1 MLKIQSLTQCSP
13 EKKSD
18 VLKEIQDPSGV
29 RNNWKALSAGAKSG
43 IIIGAL
49 AVFGIL
55 VCLLMFCCIKQ
66 RRAGKREHAALLAG
80 EQKEAA
86 ELEEYKRQMKGGKF
100 GFGNNVN
107 RV

>member
-1 MLKIQSLTQCSP
+1 M
-13 EKKSD
+13 
-18 VLKEIQDPSGV
+18 LKEIQDPSGV

-55 VCLLMFCCIKQ
+55 VCLLIFCCIKQ
-66 RRAGKREHAALLAG
+66 RRAGKKEHDALLAG

-86 ELEEYKRQMKGGKF
+86 ELEEYKRQMQGGKF
-100 GFGNNVN
+100 GFGSHTN

>member
-1 MLKIQSLTQCSP
+1 MTGMHLLTRSSP
-13 EKKSD
+13 TEKSD

-43 IIIGAL
+43 IIIGSL

-55 VCLLMFCCIKQ
+55 VCLLIFCCIKQ
-66 RRAGKREHAALLAG
+66 RRAGKREHDALLAG

-86 ELEEYKRQMKGGKF
+86 ELQEYKRQMQGGKF
-100 GFGNNVN
+100 GFGSNVN